1 MVFGGDPWQKLPVVC
16 HGNHCKIV
24 QACIHASSP
33 WGQIQQLNLT
43 IDMRLK
49 PDEVVFA
56 KYLLQLGNG
65 TTPMHPEI
73 GEDMVKIPPTTLSS
87 SPDELIDKV
96 FPQLG
101 NIYMDKSFISQRA
114 ILTPLNDNVDKIN
127 EVIMEKFPGEGKT
140 YLSADSVA
148 DEDMAGVEPYLSWPT
163 HIQLIS

>member
-1 MVFGGDPWQKLPVVC
+1 MGYYCGFLGVPQQIPPVVC

-24 QACIHASSP
+24 QAYIHASSLC
-33 WGQIQQLNLT
+33 GEIQQLNLT
-43 IDMRLK
+43 INMRLK
-49 PDEVVFA
+49 PDEVIFA
-56 KYLLQLGNG
+56 KYLLQLGHG

-73 GEDMVKIPPTTLSS
+73 DEDMVKIPLQHLVSS
-87 SPDELIDKV
+87 TDELIDKV

-127 EVIMEKFPGEGKT
+127 EVIMEKFPGKVKPISLLT
-140 YLSADSVA
+140 VLL
-148 DEDMAGVEPYLSWPT
+148 MKIWPT